1 MKTLTINFNSPLQSY
16 GNEASFSR
24 RTSSDYPS
32 KSAVIGML
40 AAAMGYRR
48 DDNRITA
55 LNDLKFAVR
64 VDQPG
69 RTLTDYQ
76 TVEWKK
82 GTRKITYRDY
92 LQDAVFV
99 AAVGSDDSQ
108 LIDELADALRHPK
121 FQLFLGRRAN
131 VPAGPLK
138 LHTVADENPVQ
149 ALSNLEW
156 QASTW
161 FQRQKKESVVSV
173 DLIADADLLPKSLHT
188 SGLAKDNV
196 ISFDQ
201 RHRQLSFRAIASQR
215 IQLTNQSFEKTTAGT
230 DHDVFNII

>member
-1 MKTLTINFNSPLQSY
+1 MKTLTINFSSPLQSY
-16 GNEASFSR
+16 GNEASFSS
-24 RTSSDYPS
+24 RTSSYYPS

-48 DDNRITA
+48 DDNRIIA
-55 LNDLKFAVR
+55 LNNLKFAVR

-69 RTLTDYQ
+69 RTLRDYQ

-99 AAVGSDDSQ
+99 VAVGSNDPQ
-108 LIDELADALRHPK
+108 LIDTLAYTLRHPK

-138 LHTVADENPVQ
+138 LHTVADKNPIQ

-161 FQRQKKESVVSV
+161 FQRQKKKSVVSV
-173 DLIADADLLPKSLHT
+173 ELIADADLLPKSVT
-188 SGLAKDNV
+188 NRLAKDNV

-201 RHRQLSFRAIASQR
+201 RHRQLSYRAIASQR
-215 IQLTNQSFEKTTAGT
+215 IQLTNKSFEKTIA
-230 DHDVFNII
+230 DSNHDVFTFI

>member
-1 MKTLTINFNSPLQSY
+1 
-16 GNEASFSR
+16 
-24 RTSSDYPS
+24 
-32 KSAVIGML
+32 
-40 AAAMGYRR
+40 
-48 DDNRITA
+48 
-55 LNDLKFAVR
+55 LNNLKFAVR

-99 AAVGSDDSQ
+99 VAVGSNDPQ
-108 LIDELADALRHPK
+108 LIDTLAYSLRHPK

-138 LHTVADENPVQ
+138 LHTFADKNPIQ

-173 DLIADADLLPKSLHT
+173 DLIADADLLPKSIT
-188 SGLAKDNV
+188 NRLAKDNV

-201 RHRQLSFRAIASQR
+201 RHRQLSYRAIASQR
-215 IQLTNQSFEKTTAGT
+215 IQITNKSFEKTIADTN
-230 DHDVFNII
+230 HDIFTII

>member
-1 MKTLTINFNSPLQSY
+1 MKTLMINFSSPLQSY

-32 KSAVIGML
+32 KSAVIGIL

-55 LNDLKFAVR
+55 LNNLKFAVR

-99 AAVGSDDSQ
+99 VAVGSNDPQ
-108 LIDELADALRHPK
+108 LIDKLAYTLRHPK

-138 LHTVADENPVQ
+138 LHTVADKNPIQ

-161 FQRQKKESVVSV
+161 FQRQKEESVVSV
-173 DLIADADLLPKSLHT
+173 DLIADADLLPKSVT
-188 SGLAKDNV
+188 NRLAKDNV

-201 RHRQLSFRAIASQR
+201 RHRQLSYRAIASQR
-215 IQLTNQSFEKTTAGT
+215 IPLTNKSFGKAIADTN
-230 DHDVFNII
+230 HDAFTII